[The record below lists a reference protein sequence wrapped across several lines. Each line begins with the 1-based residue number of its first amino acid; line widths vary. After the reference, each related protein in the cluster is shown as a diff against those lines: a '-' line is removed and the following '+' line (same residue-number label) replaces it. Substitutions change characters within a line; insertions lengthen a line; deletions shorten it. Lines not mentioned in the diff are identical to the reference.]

1 MNIKKLFSGLGR
13 DVLLLFV
20 IGGVL
25 LYQTA
30 GDFLVSVKPAVSFED
45 MLNGTEVK
53 PGTHVAGDVVY
64 AFDYFATESSYTQRS
79 DGSRSGSRKTG
90 NYYLIPIAD
99 GYIGL
104 KSRQADV
111 AALDK
116 LSEET
121 FTFLQTGAEPAT
133 TIFMEGNVEVLEGKL
148 ATYYQEYLEE
158 LGYSKAEIEAF
169 GTPLVV
175 RYVSFNAV
183 RVMFLIGIVFI
194 ILGIV
199 IMIRRANYVSGLPKA
214 SDLPNS
220 PI

>member
-30 GDFLVSVKPAVSFED
+30 GVALVSIKPAVSFED
-45 MLNGTEVK
+45 MLDGAEVK
-53 PGTHVAGDVVY
+53 PGTHVAGNVVY
-64 AFDYFATESSYTQRS
+64 VFDYFASESSYTQRS
-79 DGSRSGSRKTG
+79 DGSRSGSKKNG
-90 NYYLIPIAD
+90 NYYLLPTAD

-104 KSRQADV
+104 KSRQVDV
-111 AALDK
+111 ADLDK
-116 LSEET
+116 LTEET
-121 FTFLQTGAEPAT
+121 FTFLQTGMEPTT
-133 TIFMEGNVEVLEGKL
+133 TIFMEGHVEVLEGKL

-158 LGYSKAEIEAF
+158 MGYTKAEIEAF
-169 GTPLVV
+169 GTPLVI

-183 RVMFLIGIVFI
+183 RIMFVIGVVLI
-194 ILGIV
+194 ILGIF

-220 PI
+220 PV

>member
-1 MNIKKLFSGLGR
+1 LNIKKLLGGLGR

-30 GDFLVSVKPAVSFED
+30 GAALVSIKPAVSFED
-45 MLNGTEVK
+45 MLDGAEVK
-53 PGTHVAGDVVY
+53 PGTHVAGNVVY
-64 AFDYFATESSYTQRS
+64 AFDYFASETSYTQRS
-79 DGSRSGSRKTG
+79 DGSRSGDRKNG
-90 NYYLIPIAD
+90 NYYLIPIAN

-104 KSRQADV
+104 KCRQADV
-111 AALDK
+111 ADLDK

-121 FTFLQTGAEPAT
+121 FTLLQTGTEPT
-133 TIFMEGNVEVLEGKL
+133 TTVFMEGNVEVLEGKV

-158 LGYSKAEIEAF
+158 LGYTKAEIEAF
-169 GTPLVV
+169 GTPLVI

-183 RVMFLIGIVFI
+183 RIMFLIGVVLV
-194 ILGIV
+194 ILGLF

-220 PI
+220 PV

>member
-1 MNIKKLFSGLGR
+1 MKKLLSGLGR
-13 DVLLLFV
+13 DVLLLFI

-30 GDFLVSVKPAVSFED
+30 GTALVSIKPAVSFED
-45 MLNGTEVK
+45 MLDGAEVK

-64 AFDYFATESSYTQRS
+64 AFDYFASETSYTQRS
-79 DGSRSGSRKTG
+79 DGSRSGDRKNG

-99 GYIGL
+99 GYIAL
-104 KSRQADV
+104 KCRQTDV

-121 FTFLQTGAEPAT
+121 FTLLQTGAEPTT
-133 TIFMEGNVEVLEGKL
+133 TIFMEGNVEVLEGEV
-148 ATYYQEYLEE
+148 AIYYQEYLEE

-169 GTPLVV
+169 GTPLVI

-183 RVMFLIGIVFI
+183 RVMFLIGVVLL
-194 ILGIV
+194 ILGI
-199 IMIRRANYVSGLPKA
+199 IILIRRANYKSGLPKA
-214 SDLPNS
+214 SDLPNA

>member
-30 GDFLVSVKPAVSFED
+30 GTALVSIKPAVSFED
-45 MLNGTEVK
+45 MLDGAEVK

-64 AFDYFATESSYTQRS
+64 AFDYFASETSYTQRS
-79 DGSRSGSRKTG
+79 DGSRSGDRKNG
-90 NYYLIPIAD
+90 NYYLIPIAN

-104 KSRQADV
+104 KCRQADV

-121 FTFLQTGAEPAT
+121 FTFLQTGAEPST
-133 TIFMEGNVEVLEGKL
+133 TIFMEGNVEVLEGEV
-148 ATYYQEYLEE
+148 AIYYQE
-158 LGYSKAEIEAF
+158 S
-169 GTPLVV
+169 
-175 RYVSFNAV
+175 VSYTH
-183 RVMFLIGIVFI
+183 LT
-194 ILGIV
+194 
-199 IMIRRANYVSGLPKA
+199 LPT
-214 SDLPNS
+214 SDLV
-220 PI
+220 

>member
-30 GDFLVSVKPAVSFED
+30 GTALVSIKPAVSFED
-45 MLNGTEVK
+45 MLDGAEVK
-53 PGTHVAGDVVY
+53 PGTHVAGNVVY
-64 AFDYFATESSYTQRS
+64 AFDYFASETSYTQRS
-79 DGSRSGSRKTG
+79 DGSRSGDRKNG
-90 NYYLIPIAD
+90 NYYLIPIAN

-104 KSRQADV
+104 KCRQADV

-121 FTFLQTGAEPAT
+121 FTFLQTGAEPST
-133 TIFMEGNVEVLEGKL
+133 TIFMEGNVEVLEGEV
-148 ATYYQEYLEE
+148 AIYYQEYLEE
-158 LGYSKAEIEAF
+158 LGYTKAEIEAF
-169 GTPLVV
+169 GTPLVI

-183 RVMFLIGIVFI
+183 RVMFLIGVVLVILGLI
-194 ILGIV
+194 IL
-199 IMIRRANYVSGLPKA
+199 IRRANYESGLPKA